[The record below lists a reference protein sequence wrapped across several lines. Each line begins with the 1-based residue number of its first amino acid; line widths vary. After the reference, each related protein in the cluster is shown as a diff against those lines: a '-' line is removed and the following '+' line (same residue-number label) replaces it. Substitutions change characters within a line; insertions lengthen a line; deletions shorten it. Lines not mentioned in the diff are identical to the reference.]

1 MKFSE
6 IWLREWVNPEITTKE
21 LVAQLT
27 MAGLEVDAVEP
38 AANKFTGVVVGE
50 VISVEKH
57 PDADKL
63 NVCQVSNGNETL
75 QVVCGAPNVASG
87 QKVPFALVGAQL
99 AVDFKIKQAKLRG
112 AESNGMLCSSE
123 ELGLAE
129 KSDGILELPAD
140 AKAGQDI
147 REYLKLDDSLID
159 LDLTPNRG
167 DCLSIQGI
175 AREVGV
181 LNKSQPNFPNLD
193 AVPSTIDD
201 VFPVELLS
209 PEDCP
214 RYLGR
219 VIRNVNVSAVSP
231 VWLQE
236 KLRRSGI
243 RSIDPAVDVTNYV
256 MLELGQPL
264 HAFDLDVLDK
274 GIQVRRANQA
284 EKLVLLDGREVEL
297 DKDTLVI
304 ADHTKALAIAG
315 VMGGE
320 HSGINTNT
328 QHIFLES
335 AFFNPLSIAGKAR
348 TYGMHT
354 DASHRFERGVDY
366 ELPKLAI
373 ERATRL
379 LLDIVGGDAGP
390 VVITDAD
397 LPETRE
403 VKLRA
408 SKVFSLLG
416 IDIPAPEIESI
427 LTRLGLEV
435 LESNAEERN
444 TSWLFKVPSWR
455 FDISIEAD
463 LIEELARIY
472 GYDNLPISS
481 ASTGSRLHASSERKL
496 HLRQLRRRL
505 ISFGYQEVISY
516 SFVEPELER
525 TLSSALTQPVI
536 LSNPISSEM
545 SVMRRNLWSG
555 LLQTLKHNQNRQQDR
570 VRIFES
576 GLVFSKTEEGI
587 SQDAMLGGLIWGDQ
601 TPEQWGEGSR
611 SSDFY
616 DIKGDVENLLA
627 MTNDSSAFSFTAAE
641 HPALQSGQS
650 ACISRGQKALGW
662 VGALSPKIQN
672 ALDIPGKVYLFELD
686 VKTLE
691 EATLTKVSNL
701 SKYPSVRR
709 DIALVVKKELNY
721 SELAALIRQQAG
733 EFLEDLVL
741 FDVYQGENIEADKQ
755 SLALGLTFQNPSRT
769 LNDDEINEII
779 NKCIKA
785 LEAQFNAELR

>member
-6 IWLREWVNPEITTKE
+6 TWLREWVDPEISTEE
-21 LVAQLT
+21 LVSQLT
-27 MAGLEVDAVEP
+27 MAGLEVDAVES
-38 AANKFTGVVVGE
+38 AANQFNGVVVGE

-63 NVCQVSNGNETL
+63 NVCQVSNGSETL

-99 AVDFKIKQAKLRG
+99 AENFTIKQAKLRG
-112 AESNGMLCSSE
+112 AESNGMLCSAE

-129 KSDGILELPAD
+129 KSDGILELPSD
-140 AKAGQDI
+140 AKVGQDI
-147 REYLKLDDSLID
+147 RDYLALDDTLID
-159 LDLTPNRG
+159 VDLTPNRG

-181 LNKSQPNFPNLD
+181 LNKSQPNTPNFD
-193 AVPSTIDD
+193 DVPSTIND
-201 VFPVELLS
+201 VFSVELLS

-219 VIRNVNVSAVSP
+219 VIRNVDVSAVSP

-264 HAFDLDVLDK
+264 HAFDLDNLQK
-274 GIQVRRANQA
+274 GIQVRRAKQA

-297 DKDTLVI
+297 NKETLVI
-304 ADHTKALAIAG
+304 ADHKKALAIAG

-320 HSGINTNT
+320 HSGINNNT

-348 TYGMHT
+348 MYGMHT

-366 ELPKLAI
+366 DLPKLAI
-373 ERATRL
+373 ERATNL
-379 LLDIVGGDAGP
+379 LLDIVGGEAGP
-390 VVITDAD
+390 VVMTDAD
-397 LPETRE
+397 LPESKE

-408 SKVFSLLG
+408 SKVLNLLG
-416 IDIPAPEIESI
+416 IDIPAPEIEDI

-435 LESNAEERN
+435 VGSVNESGNE
-444 TSWLFKVPSWR
+444 SWVFKVPSWR

-481 ASTGSRLHASSERKL
+481 ASTGSKLHALSEAKL
-496 HLRQLRRRL
+496 NLRQLRRRL

-516 SFVEPELER
+516 SFVEPELENK
-525 TLSSALTQPVI
+525 LSLPQTQAI
-536 LSNPISSEM
+536 SLSNPISSEM

-576 GLVFSKTEEGI
+576 GLVFSKTADNI
-587 SQDAMLGGLIWGDQ
+587 SQDAMLGGLIWGNQ
-601 TPEQWGEGSR
+601 TPEQWGERSR

-616 DIKGDVENLLA
+616 DIKGDIENLIA
-627 MTNDSSAFSFTAAE
+627 MTNDSSPFSFEAAE
-641 HPALQSGQS
+641 HPALQPGQS
-650 ACISRGQKALGW
+650 ARISRNQKILGW
-662 VGALSPKIQN
+662 VGALNPQIQS

-686 VKTLE
+686 IKILE
-691 EATLTKVSNL
+691 EAALTKVNTL

-709 DIALVVKKELNY
+709 DIALVVEKWLKYAEI
-721 SELAALIRQQAG
+721 EALIRQQAG
-733 EFLEDLVL
+733 EFLESLVL
-741 FDVYQGENIEADKQ
+741 FDVYQGENLGADKQ
-755 SLALGLTFQNPSRT
+755 SLALGLTFQNPERT
-769 LNDDEINEII
+769 LNDEEINEII